1 MMRTTD
7 RQTDRLTN
15 GAGSTEVFCLGLI
28 NVWVYTQLEL
38 NEVHFNLEVFHVSS
52 IFNHKPGEEKEMIYT
67 HSNGRSRRNWMR
79 RKKEK
84 RE

>member
-1 MMRTTD
+1 M
-7 RQTDRLTN
+7 
-15 GAGSTEVFCLGLI
+15 
-28 NVWVYTQLEL
+28 WVYTQLEL

-79 RKKEK
+79 RKREK
-84 RE
+84 RD